1 MAGFTPAVFMA
12 CRLPWKGL
20 AGCVE
25 SWVVPSSRM
34 QMSGADGSQWPAA
47 VEFKHC
53 TRALHIRAFLK
64 TVWSAT
70 EATLRLLD
78 LPVSW

>member
-1 MAGFTPAVFMA
+1 MALKCPGAAVRLCWWCGPMAGFTPAVFLA

-34 QMSGADGSQWPAA
+34 QMSGADG
-47 VEFKHC
+47 
-53 TRALHIRAFLK
+53 T
-64 TVWSAT
+64 
-70 EATLRLLD
+70 
-78 LPVSW
+78 